1 MTQEM
6 SVDILGREG
15 GEQID
20 PGKLTMQQSDGH
32 VRRDKGRDGQVEV
45 RCRLVAR
52 DFKPTHGGGG
62 AKLGP
67 RRPH

>member
-32 VRRDKGRDGQVEV
+32 VRRDKGRDGQQGE
-45 RCRLVAR
+45 RGKEEEKNQ
-52 DFKPTHGGGG
+52 D
-62 AKLGP
+62 
-67 RRPH
+67 